1 MKQLMLGNKAL
12 ARGLYEAGCSVV
24 SSYPGTPSTEVTE
37 EAAKYDEIYCEWA
50 PNEKVAMEVAFGA
63 YFVFCTTES
72 KSITFNVGLFIEDD
86 FS

>member
-37 EAAKYDEIYCEWA
+37 EAQNMMRFTVNGHRMKRLRWKLHLVHLLLER
-50 PNEKVAMEVAFGA
+50 EVFA
-63 YFVFCTTES
+63 E
-72 KSITFNVGLFIEDD
+72 
-86 FS
+86 